1 MDLRARL
8 QSDLNAAR
16 KAQDKPKVLLLGTLL
31 ADVGNRRIEVAR
43 ELTDDDIIDVLRR
56 GIKKRRE
63 SLELYEKHG
72 REDLASQERAE
83 IAMLETYLPAGAS
96 DDEIRSAIVAAIAGG
111 ARNIG
116 AIMKAVMVPLKGR
129 ADGSRISAIARE
141 EMAVGS

>member
-16 KAQDKPKVLLLGTLL
+16 KAQDKPAVLLLGTLL
-31 ADVGNRRIEVAR
+31 ADVGNRRIELAR
-43 ELTDDDIIDVLRR
+43 ELTDDEIIDVLRR

-83 IAMLETYLPAGAS
+83 IALLETYLPVGAS

-111 ARNIG
+111 AGNIG

-129 ADGSRISAIARE
+129 ADGSRINAIARE